1 MDFKS
6 KYIKYKKKYYNIK
19 YSKLS
24 LKNIIDKYEKSS
36 FVTLNKEDYI
46 KFKNNASTYGRL
58 THNGLKTIM
67 DKIKELEPSIDFK
80 KLNFLDMGSGDGYV
94 TAITSFYFNKSHG
107 VELSKSRHDKA
118 IELYNNISN
127 TSFTNDDMLNYNLD
141 NIDIIYI
148 SSCCFPQEIL
158 KKLGEKIKN
167 DKHNVKY
174 IATTKEIYL
183 DNIKHKIQVEQSWS
197 NGSNIYLYVL

>member
-6 KYIKYKKKYYNIK
+6 KYIKYKKKYYNMK

-36 FVTLNKEDYI
+36 FVSLNKEDDI

-67 DKIKELEPSIDFK
+67 NKIKELEPNIDFK

-94 TAITSFYFNKSHG
+94 TAIASFYFKKSYG
-107 VELSKSRHDKA
+107 VELSKSRHAKA

-183 DNIKHKIQVEQSWS
+183 DKIKHEISVKQSWS
-197 NGSNIYLYVL
+197 NGSNIILYKL

>member
-1 MDFKS
+1 M
-6 KYIKYKKKYYNIK
+6 K

-36 FVTLNKEDYI
+36 FVSLNKEDNI

-67 DKIKELEPSIDFK
+67 NKIKELEPNIDFK

-94 TAITSFYFNKSHG
+94 TSIASFYFKKSYG
-107 VELSKSRHDKA
+107 VELSKSRHVKA

-197 NGSNIYLYVL
+197 NGSGIIVYKL

>member
-6 KYIKYKKKYYNIK
+6 KYIKYKKKYYNMK

-36 FVTLNKEDYI
+36 FVSLNKEDYI

-67 DKIKELEPSIDFK
+67 NKIKELEPNIDFK
-80 KLNFLDMGSGDGYV
+80 KINFLDMGSGDGYV
-94 TAITSFYFNKSHG
+94 TAIASFYFKKSYG
-107 VELSKSRHDKA
+107 VELSKSRHAKA

-183 DNIKHKIQVEQSWS
+183 DNNKHKISVKQSWS
-197 NGSNIYLYVL
+197 NGSNIILYKL

>member
-1 MDFKS
+1 MDFKR

-19 YSKLS
+19 YNNS
-24 LKNIIDKYEKSS
+24 LKNIIDKYEKLS
-36 FVTLNKEDYI
+36 FVSLNKEDYI
-46 KFKNNASTYGRL
+46 KFKKYPSTYGRL
-58 THNGLKTIM
+58 TNNGFKKIM
-67 DKIKELEPSIDFK
+67 NKIKELEPNIDFK
-80 KLNFLDMGSGDGYV
+80 KLNFLDMGSGDGYIV
-94 TAITSFYFNKSHG
+94 AIASFYFKKSFG

-127 TSFTNDDMLNYNLD
+127 TSFTNDDMLNYNLA

-183 DNIKHKIQVEQSWS
+183 DNIKHKIQVKQSWS
-197 NGSNIYLYVL
+197 NYSNIYLYKL